1 MKSKLRLAARAG
13 AVLAA
18 SVGASVC
25 AIGSAFAADAFVL
38 DASHTFVQFSVNRF
52 GYNAVIGHVPGVK
65 GTVVLDRENPGKS
78 SVEATIDLSSLVS
91 FDATRDEHLKG
102 PFWFNVEKFATIA
115 FVSKELKLRGENEA
129 DVIGALTL
137 HGVEKPVTLHV
148 ALNKRGPDPAT
159 KKEAVGF
166 SVVATLKRSD
176 FGMTTA
182 QGMVG
187 DEVAIRIEAL
197 AHLAQ

>member
-1 MKSKLRLAARAG
+1 MSGKLQFAARVG

-18 SVGASVC
+18 SAC
-25 AIGSAFAADAFVL
+25 ACGSAFAADAFAL
-38 DASHTFVQFSVNRF
+38 DASHTFVQFSVDRF
-52 GYNAVIGHVPGVK
+52 GYNAVIAHVPGVS
-65 GTVVLDRENPGKS
+65 GRVVLDQEHPEKS

-102 PFWFNVEKFATIA
+102 PFWFNIDKFATIA
-115 FVSKELKLRGENEA
+115 FASEGVRMRGENEA
-129 DVIGALTL
+129 DVIGTLTL
-137 HGVEKPVTLHV
+137 HGVAKPVTLHV
-148 ALNKRGPDPAT
+148 RMNKRGPDPAT
-159 KKEAVGF
+159 KKDAAGF

-182 QGMVG
+182 QGLVG

-197 AHLAQ
+197 AHLAP